1 MIRFFDKGER
11 FDLPCDRPEYEAR
24 DIRAAWIVNDRIV
37 GVGYADPPGENNEHS
52 RLAALVWLFSNM
64 RYALP
69 DDLTD
74 DHDLTEDQCEAHRE
88 EAIEALR
95 EYEEANEI
103 PAYYKG
109 RW

>member
-11 FDLPCDRPEYEAR
+11 FDLPCERPEYDAR
-24 DIRAAWIVNDRIV
+24 DIRAAWIVNDKIV
-37 GVGYADPPGENNEHS
+37 GVGYADPPGENDEHS

-69 DDLTD
+69 DN
-74 DHDLTEDQCEAHRE
+74 LTEDQCAAYKEK
-88 EAIEALR
+88 AIEALR
-95 EYEEANEI
+95 EYEEANDI